1 MKRLLF
7 IGIALLWAQGLLA
20 QAEVAFSRPGGFYE
34 ESFSLSL
41 SCAGGHNIR
50 YTVNGGT
57 PTAEASLYTE
67 PLLLDEACYS
77 HSDIYTIVNSI
88 PSVFYPVEDVKHAI
102 VVRAAVFDEQEHRV
116 GPVITQTYLI
126 KSLGCNLHGLP
137 VMSINADSL
146 DLFDYET
153 GIFVP
158 GMYYDPADS
167 THTGNFHQTGREWER
182 RINVEFYEP
191 DNRGLNQQCGLRTH
205 GGASRWFQQKGLKLY
220 ARDEYGKK
228 RFNHKFFEHS
238 SIASFKRL
246 ILHPFRCSNWLQ
258 TGAQEYLAQRVAS
271 RLDIDVLGVRQTALF
286 VNGEYW
292 GIYTLEESPDERY
305 LEDHYDVELDEVN
318 VIKWWEVEQYG
329 DITEWWDFY
338 QWMRNEADMLVAAD
352 SARAFAQ
359 LDMSCFVDYMLF
371 GTFSANLDWPQNNVM
386 LWQAA
391 NGEPFRFIFFD
402 GDGCFTNVNY
412 NALDNAIHQG
422 GNSVIFKR
430 LLTSDYFRQLMMDRF
445 LELKETHLSYEAMK
459 PFLEEYRVAVAAEIP
474 DQARR
479 FGFPWHQW
487 RWAADMDTTDAFLR
501 NRCQR
506 FELDLMSFLSVDEQ
520 SEMLEF
526 ACYPNPSQGSFTL
539 QFTANGNA
547 MMPFEVIDVVG
558 RKVISGS
565 KQVREGVN
573 AFNIETNLP
582 AGLYLVRMGGSVRRI
597 VIE

>member
-7 IGIALLWAQGLLA
+7 IGIALLWTQGLLA
-20 QAEVAFSRPGGFYE
+20 QAEVAFSHPGGFYE

-41 SCAGGHNIR
+41 SCAGGHHIR
-50 YTVNGGT
+50 YTVNGST
-57 PTAEASLYTE
+57 PTSEASLYE
-67 PLLLDEACYS
+67 ESLLLNEACYS

-102 VVRAAVFDEQEHRV
+102 VVRAAVFDEQEHRI
-116 GPVITQTYLI
+116 GPVVTQTYLI

-137 VMSINADSL
+137 VLSISADSL
-146 DLFDYET
+146 DLFDYDT

-158 GMYYDPADS
+158 GMYYDSADS
-167 THTGNFHQTGREWER
+167 THTGNFQQTGREWER
-182 RINVEFYEP
+182 CINVEFYEP
-191 DNRGLNQQCGLRTH
+191 DNHGINQQCGLRTH

-271 RLDIDVLGVRQTALF
+271 RLDVDVLGVRQTALF

-338 QWMRNEADMLVAAD
+338 QWMRNEADMQVAAD
-352 SARAFAQ
+352 SARAFTQ

-430 LLTSDYFRQLMMDRF
+430 MLTSDYFRQLMMDRF

-459 PFLEEYRVAVAAEIP
+459 PILEEYRLAVAAEIP
-474 DQARR
+474 DQAHR

-506 FELDLMSFLSVDEQ
+506 FEQDLMSFLSVDEQ
-520 SEMLEF
+520 SESLEF

-547 MMPFEVIDVVG
+547 TLPFDVIDVIG

-565 KQVREGVN
+565 KQVREGLN

-582 AGLYLVRMGGSVRRI
+582 AGLYLVRMGGSVKRI